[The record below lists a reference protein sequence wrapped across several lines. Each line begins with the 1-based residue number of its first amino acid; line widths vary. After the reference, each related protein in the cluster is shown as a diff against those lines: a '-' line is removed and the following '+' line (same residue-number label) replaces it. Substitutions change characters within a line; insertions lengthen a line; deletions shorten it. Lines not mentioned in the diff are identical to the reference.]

1 MWGAIWAQSLDGCI
15 GNGVT
20 MPWHVPEDLAHFKE
34 VTLGAPV
41 VMGRKTWQSLNPT
54 FRPLPGRDNYIL
66 SRQLPGQWSAGAE
79 VLRDLQHAPHEA
91 WIIGG
96 GQVYAATLGR
106 VERVDI
112 TLMDANVAEA
122 YGEDAVFAPEIP
134 AHFSLT
140 AETGW
145 LTSEKGHLELPG
157 IPPSDL
163 PLKYK
168 FLTYERKISA

>member
-66 SRQLPGQWSAGAE
+66 SRQAPGQWSAGAE
-79 VLRDLQHAPHEA
+79 VLRDLQKAPHEA

-96 GQVYAATLGR
+96 GQVYAATLGQ
-106 VERVDI
+106 VERVEI

-122 YGEDAVFAPEIP
+122 YGKDAVFAPDIP
-134 AHFSLT
+134 EHFSLT

>member
-91 WIIGG
+91 WILGG
-96 GQVYAATLGR
+96 GQVYAATLGQ
-106 VERVDI
+106 VERVEI
-112 TLMDANVAEA
+112 TLMDANV
-122 YGEDAVFAPEIP
+122 EDAVFAPEIP
-134 AHFSLT
+134 AQFSLT

-157 IPPSDL
+157 IPPSEL